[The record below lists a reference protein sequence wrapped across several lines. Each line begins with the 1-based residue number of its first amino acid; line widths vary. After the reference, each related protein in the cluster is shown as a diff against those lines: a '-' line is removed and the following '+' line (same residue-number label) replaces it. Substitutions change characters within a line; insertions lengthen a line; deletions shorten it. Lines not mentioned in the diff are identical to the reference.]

1 MMDAFLFI
9 KISFC
14 HAKWQKPVYL
24 SLLNVLI
31 IARTKPPI
39 KLGSLIVSNFMSSP
53 SSFTNEH
60 ALKSLWINHHDSL
73 LLIICLR
80 DMKKYHNLKEAYW
93 ILREW
98 NPKKSFHSSM
108 CNKNL

>member
-1 MMDAFLFI
+1 MMDDSLFL

-39 KLGSLIVSNFMSSP
+39 NLGSLIVQNFMRSP

-60 ALKSLWINHHDSL
+60 ALKSLWINHHDS
-73 LLIICLR
+73 IQRKICLL

-93 ILREW
+93 ILREC
-98 NPKKSFHSSM
+98 NPKKSFHSS
-108 CNKNL
+108 